1 MSVSEAREFFGA
13 GEARKLAAH
22 AILDRLLDHSHVL
35 NVRGDSYRLR
45 DKRRAGLL
53 TSPRAAEHTAS
64 TQEQGRSYTAPS
76 RSTDA
81 LAPTPPT
88 GAPSGGPGRGD
99 TPEPPCPGMVY
110 NLPGGQPQ
118 ASPETRPRAPSRE
131 GGSLPNRPQW
141 VNSVTRPWVNYLT
154 VHSSAPATAQGS

>member
-22 AILDRLLDHSHVL
+22 AILDRMLDHSHVL

-45 DKRRAGLL
+45 EKRRAGLL

-81 LAPTPPT
+81 LAPPTADHRADQAGGTPP
-88 GAPSGGPGRGD
+88 
-99 TPEPPCPGMVY
+99 
-110 NLPGGQPQ
+110 
-118 ASPETRPRAPSRE
+118 RPRAPAWSTTFPA
-131 GGSLPNRPQW
+131 GSPKPRLRPGPAHRAGRVGHFPTGPSGSNANRP
-141 VNSVTRPWVNYLT
+141 
-154 VHSSAPATAQGS
+154 